1 MANLL
6 YEKFKIN
13 QNVQLNNE
21 DIKSLSLLY
30 LPLMGIDS
38 FAIYSIFSSLDKETE
53 YSFKN
58 IIDLSTIKT
67 LKSLN
72 NGLDKLE
79 GLGLLKT
86 YFNEEKGY
94 IFELIPPLTEKEFI
108 HEEVL
113 MSLLESEIG
122 SIEIEKI
129 KSRYKPVSKQFK
141 NISKSFQDVYH
152 INTTKTQNYISNLVT
167 PSITIK
173 NDEFNYSLFKLLFDS
188 SFIDESLLEDSEFKR
203 WVNRIS
209 FVYRLNEEEMKD
221 VVFKTIIT
229 DKRSDYPSLSRN
241 ARIAFQNKY
250 KVDTPKIETIKEDDF
265 LISEQDDVVIKLAN
279 DLESKSPSEILE
291 SISGMKPN
299 PGELKI
305 AEDLKNNTN
314 LSYGAINFMIMM
326 VSAEKEGVLPGYNY
340 FEKIAATWSRAKVKN
355 AYDAIK
361 YTEKKNQEKKESS
374 KIKTNNKK
382 QAPVPEW
389 YADYE
394 KNLQEKKED
403 SNVNLED
410 LKEAAKKLFE
420 D

>member
-167 PSITIK
+167 
-173 NDEFNYSLFKLLFDS
+173 
-188 SFIDESLLEDSEFKR
+188 
-203 WVNRIS
+203 
-209 FVYRLNEEEMKD
+209 
-221 VVFKTIIT
+221 
-229 DKRSDYPSLSRN
+229 
-241 ARIAFQNKY
+241 
-250 KVDTPKIETIKEDDF
+250 
-265 LISEQDDVVIKLAN
+265 
-279 DLESKSPSEILE
+279 
-291 SISGMKPN
+291 
-299 PGELKI
+299 
-305 AEDLKNNTN
+305 
-314 LSYGAINFMIMM
+314 
-326 VSAEKEGVLPGYNY
+326 
-340 FEKIAATWSRAKVKN
+340 
-355 AYDAIK
+355 
-361 YTEKKNQEKKESS
+361 
-374 KIKTNNKK
+374 
-382 QAPVPEW
+382 
-389 YADYE
+389 
-394 KNLQEKKED
+394 
-403 SNVNLED
+403 VNLI
-410 LKEAAKKLFE
+410 
-420 D
+420 